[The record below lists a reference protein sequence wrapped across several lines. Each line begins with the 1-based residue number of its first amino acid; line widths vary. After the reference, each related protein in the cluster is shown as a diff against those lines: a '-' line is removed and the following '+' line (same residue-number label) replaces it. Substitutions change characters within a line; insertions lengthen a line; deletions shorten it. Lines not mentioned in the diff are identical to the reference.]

1 MCCAQLLLADI
12 HITYLFI
19 CVFTLS
25 VCVLLLFDGEIK
37 IYNVVMMKSCDTS
50 LAKVTPLW
58 CLKIVPNSNRTGI
71 VVVSETLTQL
81 WNAKWLQLRY
91 DSDSTAIRPM
101 FDYHST
107 AIRRFFFDRATTM
120 RRPIRYD
127 RMALCKIFGEYFE
140 SASLP
145 DGLRT
150 YYPFTRDCVASWW
163 SKIRPC
169 RPC

>member
-1 MCCAQLLLADI
+1 
-12 HITYLFI
+12 
-19 CVFTLS
+19 

-37 IYNVVMMKSCDTS
+37 IYNVVIVKSCDTS
-50 LAKVTPLW
+50 LAKATPLC
-58 CLKIVPNSNRTGI
+58 CLKIVPNANRTRI
-71 VVVSETLTQL
+71 VVVSETLMQL

-127 RMALCKIFGEYFE
+127 HMALQNIRRIFRIGVVARLLEDLLPVHARLRRVIMIKDPTLSTLL
-140 SASLP
+140 SA
-145 DGLRT
+145 
-150 YYPFTRDCVASWW
+150 V
-163 SKIRPC
+163 
-169 RPC
+169 

>member
-1 MCCAQLLLADI
+1 MCIYFEC
-12 HITYLFI
+12 
-19 CVFTLS
+19 

-37 IYNVVMMKSCDTS
+37 IYNVVIVKSCDTS
-50 LAKVTPLW
+50 LAKATPLC
-58 CLKIVPNSNRTGI
+58 CLKIVPNANRTRI
-71 VVVSETLTQL
+71 VVVSETLMQL

-107 AIRRFFFDRATTM
+107 AIRRFFSTVQRPCDDLYVTTVW
-120 RRPIRYD
+120 RY
-127 RMALCKIFGEYFE
+127 KIFGEYFE

-150 YYPFTRDCVASWW
+150 HYPITRDRVAS
-163 SKIRPC
+163 
-169 RPC
+169 